1 MVYGPLSRGTRIER
15 QAVSATPAPRPHEF
29 TGSMAPRTSPGD
41 LARDRREG
49 IGLTM
54 PWVMERQS
62 NRGSAVKQSSDGPCR
77 RGRAQDYHAVTGHAA
92 SLQS

>member
-1 MVYGPLSRGTRIER
+1 MVYGPSSRGTRIER

-29 TGSMAPRTSPGD
+29 TGSMAPRTSPGN
-41 LARDRREG
+41 LACNRREG

-62 NRGSAVKQSSDGPCR
+62 NHGSAVKQASDGPCR
-77 RGRAQDYHAVTGHAA
+77 RGPGQDHHAVTGHAA
-92 SLQS
+92 SLRP

>member
-29 TGSMAPRTSPGD
+29 MGSMAPRTSPGD

-62 NRGSAVKQSSDGPCR
+62 NHGSGDGPCR
-77 RGRAQDYHAVTGHAA
+77 RGPGQDHHAVTGHAA